1 MRKGVSRLN
10 KQANKQVYLG
20 KRDNVRGSVWGRGGR
35 GAGGGGGE

>member
-10 KQANKQVYLG
+10 KQTNKQVYLE
-20 KRDNVRGSVWGRGGR
+20 KRDNVRGSVWGGR